1 MKKIALL
8 LLVGVTFFSC
18 GREKKEEADFSEI
31 AEESLKTTLILD
43 AIYIKD
49 DSLSVF
55 CKVDNYFL
63 YDKPIAVKVK
73 GSDVIQRISI
83 EIPENTPVESF
94 SIVASTNKDQSTLV
108 MKGISVEQNGKM
120 VFDGSDYK
128 YLDYFLA
135 DESFKWDEAKQ
146 RCDISHSNKYPPG
159 IVGSEKIEHILIK

>member
-1 MKKIALL
+1 MKKSILL
-8 LLVGVTFFSC
+8 LIGVLTLVSC
-18 GREKKEEADFSEI
+18 GKDKKENQELTEPK
-31 AEESLKTTLILD
+31 ESLKTTLILD

-49 DSLSVF
+49 DSLAVF

-63 YDKPIAVKVK
+63 YDKPITVKVK

-108 MKGISVEQNGKM
+108 MKGISVEQNNKM

-128 YLDYFLA
+128 YLGYFLA
-135 DESFKWDEAKQ
+135 DESFVWDEAKQ

-159 IVGSEKIEHILIK
+159 IVGSEKIEQILIK

>member
-1 MKKIALL
+1 MKKSILL
-8 LLVGVTFFSC
+8 LISVLTLISC
-18 GREKKEEADFSEI
+18 GKGKKENQEL
-31 AEESLKTTLILD
+31 AEPKESLKTTLILD

-49 DSLSVF
+49 DSLAIF

-63 YDKPIAVKVK
+63 YDKPITVKVK

-108 MKGISVEQNGKM
+108 MKGISVEQNNKM

-128 YLDYFLA
+128 YLGYFLA
-135 DESFKWDEAKQ
+135 DESFVWDEAKQ

-159 IVGSEKIEHILIK
+159 IVGSEKIEQILIK